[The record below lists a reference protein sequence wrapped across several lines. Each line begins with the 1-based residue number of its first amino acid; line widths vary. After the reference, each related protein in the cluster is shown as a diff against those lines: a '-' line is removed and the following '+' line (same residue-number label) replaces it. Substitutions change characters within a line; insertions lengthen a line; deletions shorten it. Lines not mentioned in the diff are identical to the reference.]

1 MNNNEHEQSN
11 LTEINFNNVEQI
23 NIAMDNGRVNAVQ
36 NRKGYKTSGNE
47 SGNDDST
54 GELIVLAILSI
65 IILSLYCKYH
75 NIILLSM
82 IIVGAIVGLFG
93 AYVVITN
100 HNTTKKNYYNLV
112 IMVLSL
118 ITISLN
124 FWPSYFNYK
133 FISNFSYNIS
143 TMGIIAAMT
152 KSEEYIFVI
161 FQILGVLVTF
171 LLYIIIL
178 CDFLFEIACR
188 KMQGKEKNFFWS
200 YVVRVTG
207 KIAIWNTAVRIIFFI
222 CGMIMVSGVLPL
234 FIISIQK

>member
-152 KSEEYIFVI
+152 KS
-161 FQILGVLVTF
+161 
-171 LLYIIIL
+171 
-178 CDFLFEIACR
+178 DHLFWRRAMLSVQRRRCLSTR
-188 KMQGKEKNFFWS
+188 SDRPPN
-200 YVVRVTG
+200 
-207 KIAIWNTAVRIIFFI
+207 A
-222 CGMIMVSGVLPL
+222 L
-234 FIISIQK
+234 